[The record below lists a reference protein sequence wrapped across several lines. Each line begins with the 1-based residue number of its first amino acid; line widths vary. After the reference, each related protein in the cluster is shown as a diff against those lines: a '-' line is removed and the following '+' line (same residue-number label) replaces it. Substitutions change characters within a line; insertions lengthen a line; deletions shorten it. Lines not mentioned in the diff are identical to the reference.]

1 MGYLN
6 DHHQLMEFLT
16 LFEEEW
22 RDRDCYYSLEPD
34 KADTLNNLFN
44 RANFIQDY
52 FQYDRRMDLYVFPK
66 GSYERMMKDFNNNS
80 FKIFGK

>member
-22 RDRDCYYSLEPD
+22 RDIDGYYSLEPD

-66 GSYERMMKDFNNNS
+66 GSYERMMKDFNNNT